1 MGRLAKF
8 SGILVLSCMT
18 SSFSYGDDLVSIL
31 QLALENDPTLR
42 QAEANYRENREGMI
56 QSRASLLPS
65 IGLGGSTSRLTSGPI
80 RFDLCRCSRSDL
92 RPIDSN
98 PSRRGSQF

>member
-42 QAEANYRENREGMI
+42 QAEANYRENREGMV
-56 QSRASLLPS
+56 QSRASLLP
-65 IGLGGSTSRLTSGPI
+65 IRWAWGGNLAPDQWPDRL
-80 RFDLCRCSRSDL
+80 DLCRCPGSGFRS
-92 RPIDSN
+92 IDSN
-98 PSRRGSQF
+98 PSRRGPQF

>member
-18 SSFSYGDDLVSIL
+18 SSLSYGDDLVSIL

-42 QAEANYRENREGMI
+42 QAEANYRENREGMV

-65 IGLGGSTSRLTSGPI
+65 VGLGGSTSRLTSGPT
-80 RFDLCRCSRSDL
+80 D
-92 RPIDSN
+92 
-98 PSRRGSQF
+98 